1 MLQHSTYR
9 YEQIQNN
16 LGHIAK
22 SSEEDLNQVSTARYI
37 TTEIASGGSV
47 GSIGQLDTVRTVLTT
62 NGRIINQNLVVL
74 TDSKV
79 QCDVE
84 MQSIPAN

>member
-1 MLQHSTYR
+1 MLQHSTY
-9 YEQIQNN
+9 EQIPNN